1 MGKILLPHG
10 RLQSISAKM
19 NLSASTCSK
28 YLKGYYDSS
37 NPNIN
42 ERAEA
47 VRAMALR
54 IGGVEEK

>member
-1 MGKILLPHG
+1 MKKILLGHG
-10 RLQSISAKM
+10 KLRSLSAKM
-19 NLSASTCSK
+19 GFSAPTCAR

-37 NPNIN
+37 NPIVN